1 MKLASTRAEVL
12 NIRLGDLGH
21 YRFGPRREY
30 NLGLSTRTDRCL
42 ATTEIRT
49 LRDLAMASPGTLS
62 ALPGFGAKCMKE
74 VRDLLYHFDLSLGM
88 SAETLDVWLIHPQ
101 GL

>member
-12 NIRLGDLGH
+12 NVLLADLDH
-21 YRFGPRREY
+21 YRYGARREF

-42 ATTEIRT
+42 ATTEIKT
-49 LRDLAMASPGTLS
+49 LRDLAMTTPGTLS
-62 ALPGFGAKCMKE
+62 AIPGFGVKCMKE

-88 SAETLDVWLIHPQ
+88 SAETLDAWLVHPQ